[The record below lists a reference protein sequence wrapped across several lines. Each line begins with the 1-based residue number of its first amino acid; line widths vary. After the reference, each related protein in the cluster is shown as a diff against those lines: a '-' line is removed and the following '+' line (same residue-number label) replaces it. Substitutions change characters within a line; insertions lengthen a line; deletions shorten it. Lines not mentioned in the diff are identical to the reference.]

1 MEIRV
6 LKTKMTMKKIYI
18 IPTAEVVEIKAN
30 QLLMT
35 SNMDVLDGEITT
47 SGGILSR
54 ECDFDDEEDY

>member
-1 MEIRV
+1 MEDNN
-6 LKTKMTMKKIYI
+6 MKKAYI
-18 IPTAEVVEIKAN
+18 IPVAEVVEIKAN

-54 ECDFDDEEDY
+54 ECDFDDYEEDY

>member
-1 MEIRV
+1 MEDNN
-6 LKTKMTMKKIYI
+6 MKKAYI
-18 IPTAEVVEIKAN
+18 IPVAEVVEIKAN

>member
-18 IPTAEVVEIKAN
+18 IPVAEVVEIKAN

>member
-1 MEIRV
+1 MEDNN
-6 LKTKMTMKKIYI
+6 MKKAYI
-18 IPTAEVVEIKAN
+18 IPVAEVVEIKAN

-35 SNMDVLDGEITT
+35 SKMDVLDGEITT